1 MKGKIDRHRS
11 IIKNLIRYSF
21 SLGGKVGLAISWFK
35 VAVWWLNKCPCFF
48 GKGSGA
54 YANFLSGKSRTVHN
68 GAVRLRFPSGWWLK
82 AFKSSGAR

>member
-35 VAVWWLNKCPCFF
+35 VAV
-48 GKGSGA
+48 
-54 YANFLSGKSRTVHN
+54 
-68 GAVRLRFPSGWWLK
+68 
-82 AFKSSGAR
+82 